1 MSRLRPRWTS
11 RLSKFNAMPLT
22 LTHNRVS
29 SWQVKKI
36 AVVGPGIVGMP
47 MGALLAHA
55 RICEGTDTPAVV
67 TIIQRNSKTS
77 GWKVEAINA
86 GRSPI
91 GGIEPDLDRIVSESV
106 AAGLLGA
113 SFDYSAARDADVILV
128 CTQTDKR
135 GLEPDYGPLFEAL
148 NGLAAELVQRPAGNV
163 PVIVF
168 ESTLAPST
176 MATLVRDLFAKHG
189 LIEGRDVLLGNS
201 PNRVMPGRLVERV
214 ASSDKVV
221 AGLHPDTPELI
232 ARLYR
237 RIVTKGT
244 LHLTNSMTAE
254 VVKTLEN
261 AYRDVRIAYAAE
273 VARYC
278 DAQGIDFFK
287 LRDLANARL
296 DDFDGASADPN
307 AVPSGGLLVP
317 TVGVGGHC
325 LPKDGILLWWRA
337 LEAREDTSRSLI
349 LEARRVNDASPAET
363 IALAERAFGSL
374 KGRSVALLGAAYR
387 FNSEDT
393 RNSPTLTLARQ
404 LLDRGVAVKIHD
416 PYVYPTD
423 QNLLKTD
430 LSSVFSRELAEVVAD
445 ADVIVL
451 CTGHREYLLR
461 RDELLASAKQV
472 KGVVDACN
480 LWHAADV
487 TAKGI
492 GYTGIGRGTQAPS
505 DALVDAVV
513 AGFRAVE
520 TGVGN
525 EVSALIDFLN
535 KRYAAD
541 GFNQVKFADVQRIA
555 GTCVTGCRIVDP
567 GAVSADESAGGLRPR
582 MVAVAAGRA

>member
-1 MSRLRPRWTS
+1 
-11 RLSKFNAMPLT
+11 MPLT
-22 LTHNRVS
+22 LTQDRVS
-29 SWQVKKI
+29 SWQVRKI

-55 RICEGTDTPAVV
+55 RICEGSESPAVV

-77 GWKVEAINA
+77 GWKVDSINS

-91 GGIEPDLDRIVSESV
+91 GGIEPDLDRVVAESV
-106 AAGLLGA
+106 KAGLLNA
-113 SFDYSAARDADVILV
+113 SYDYSAARDADVILV

-148 NGLAAELVQRPAGNV
+148 NGLATELVSRPAGNV
-163 PVIVF
+163 PLIVF

-176 MATLVRDLFAKHG
+176 MATLVRDLFASHG
-189 LIEGRDVLLGNS
+189 LVEGRDILLGNS

-221 AGLHPDTPELI
+221 AGLHPDTPDLI

-273 VARYC
+273 VARFC
-278 DAQGIDFFK
+278 DAQGIDFFA

-296 DDFDGASADPN
+296 DDQDGASADPN

-337 LEAREDTSRSLI
+337 LEAKEDTSRSLI
-349 LEARRVNDASPAET
+349 LEARRVNDASPAMT
-363 IALAERAFGSL
+363 IALAESAFGKL
-374 KGRSVALLGAAYR
+374 AGRKVTLLGAAYR

-404 LLDRGVAVKIHD
+404 LIDLGAAVTIHD

-423 QNLLKTD
+423 QNLLKTNLSGVFTRD
-430 LSSVFSRELAEVVAD
+430 LAEAVAEAEVV
-445 ADVIVL
+445 VL
-451 CTGHREYLLR
+451 CTGHREYIER
-461 RDELLASAKQV
+461 RDELMAAAKALR
-472 KGVVDACN
+472 GVVDACN
-480 LWHAADV
+480 LWHANDV
-487 TAKGI
+487 TSRGV
-492 GYTGIGRGTQAPS
+492 GYAGIGRGTAAPS
-505 DALVDAVV
+505 SSLVDSVV
-513 AGFRAVE
+513 AGFQAVE
-520 TGVGN
+520 AGVAN
-525 EVSALIDFLN
+525 EVEALVTFLN
-535 KRYAAD
+535 SRYAAD
-541 GFNQVKFADVQRIA
+541 GFNRVKFGDVQRIA

-567 GAVSADESAGGLRPR
+567 RPVAPALPAGGFSSR
-582 MVAVAAGRA
+582 MVAVAAGHA